1 MSKKLFVGG
10 LSWNTT
16 EETLREA
23 CSAYGTILSVVI
35 VLDKETRKS
44 RGFGFVEF
52 TTEAE
57 AEAAME
63 ALNGSRLDGRNI
75 NMRPAVDN
83 RNKRERGNRPAGNR
97 PANDRTEKP
106 QRREHKPRPASTN
119 SSWNNNTP
127 PAEKKER
134 PQKNWSP
141 SEDSSN
147 FPEQNWGED
156 SWGADDKWG
165 KDRRRRREGK
175 KKKKQYKKNNR
186 WDDWDEG

>member
-52 TTEAE
+52 TTKAE

-63 ALNGSRLDGRNI
+63 ALNGSRLDGRKINI
-75 NMRPAVDN
+75 RPAVDN

-97 PANDRTEKP
+97 PTGNRAVRPK
-106 QRREHKPRPASTN
+106 RKEHRSHSDSKN
-119 SSWNNNTP
+119 SSWSNNTP
-127 PAEKKER
+127 PEKKDR
-134 PQKNWSP
+134 PQRKWSK
-141 SEDSSN
+141 SQDSSN
-147 FPEQNWGED
+147 FSDQNWGDD